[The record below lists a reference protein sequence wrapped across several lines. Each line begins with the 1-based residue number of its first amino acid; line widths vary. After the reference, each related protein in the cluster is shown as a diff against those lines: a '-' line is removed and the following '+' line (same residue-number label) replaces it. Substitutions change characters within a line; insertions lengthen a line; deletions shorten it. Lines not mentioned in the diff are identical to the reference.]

1 MNKKIQKAVAI
12 ILGAC
17 TICSVLTFTACSK
30 QDATK
35 EESVIVTEK
44 AKIKD
49 ADAINYIESYS
60 SKQLGLTEDDRAKCS
75 FMVASDGE
83 EIDGKKYIKIIA
95 AIKNEQ
101 KGDDGKTTYT
111 FDTKG
116 EYFISFNGDEVLKKS
131 GDAYSKLELI
141 TTTKKENK
149 KKNELEQKLFRL
161 ILIQTVFFAYSF
173 NFGDERHT
181 EKKEEHRSC
190 PTENKAEH
198 RTACIN

>member
-1 MNKKIQKAVAI
+1 MNNKIQKAVAI

-35 EESVIVTEK
+35 ESVIVTEK

-60 SKQLGLTEDDRAKCS
+60 SKQLGLTDEEKKACS

-83 EIDGKKYIKIIA
+83 EIYGKKYIKIIA

-116 EYFISFNGDEVLKKS
+116 EYFISFNGDEVLKKN
-131 GDAYSKLELI
+131 GDTYSKLELI

-149 KKNELEQKLFRL
+149 
-161 ILIQTVFFAYSF
+161 
-173 NFGDERHT
+173 
-181 EKKEEHRSC
+181 
-190 PTENKAEH
+190 
-198 RTACIN
+198 

>member
-1 MNKKIQKAVAI
+1 MNKKIQKAVAN

-17 TICSVLTFTACSK
+17 TICSLHTFTACSK
-30 QDATK
+30 QDTTK

-60 SKQLGLTEDDRAKCS
+60 SKQLGLTDNEKKACS

-101 KGDDGKTTYT
+101 KGNDDQVTYT

-131 GDAYSKLELI
+131 GDTYSKLELI
-141 TTTKKENK
+141 TTTKKEN
-149 KKNELEQKLFRL
+149 NQ
-161 ILIQTVFFAYSF
+161 
-173 NFGDERHT
+173 
-181 EKKEEHRSC
+181 
-190 PTENKAEH
+190 
-198 RTACIN
+198 

>member
-30 QDATK
+30 QDTTK

-60 SKQLGLTEDDRAKCS
+60 SKQLGLTDEEKKACS

-116 EYFISFNGDEVLKKS
+116 EYFISFNGDEVLRKDGNS
-131 GDAYSKLELI
+131 YTKLELI
-141 TTTKKENK
+141 TTKAKENK
-149 KKNELEQKLFRL
+149 
-161 ILIQTVFFAYSF
+161 
-173 NFGDERHT
+173 
-181 EKKEEHRSC
+181 
-190 PTENKAEH
+190 
-198 RTACIN
+198 

>member
-35 EESVIVTEK
+35 EKSVIVTEK

-60 SKQLGLTEDDRAKCS
+60 SKQLGLTDDEKKACS

-83 EIDGKKYIKIIA
+83 EIYGKKYIKIIA

-149 KKNELEQKLFRL
+149 Q
-161 ILIQTVFFAYSF
+161 
-173 NFGDERHT
+173 
-181 EKKEEHRSC
+181 
-190 PTENKAEH
+190 
-198 RTACIN
+198 

>member
-35 EESVIVTEK
+35 ESVIVTEK

-60 SKQLGLTEDDRAKCS
+60 SKQLGLTDEEKKACS

-116 EYFISFNGDEVLKKS
+116 EYFISFNGDEVLKKN

-141 TTTKKENK
+141 TTTKKGNK
-149 KKNELEQKLFRL
+149 
-161 ILIQTVFFAYSF
+161 
-173 NFGDERHT
+173 
-181 EKKEEHRSC
+181 
-190 PTENKAEH
+190 
-198 RTACIN
+198 

>member
-30 QDATK
+30 QDTTK

-60 SKQLGLTEDDRAKCS
+60 SKQLGLTDEEKKACS

-83 EIDGKKYIKIIA
+83 EINGKKYIKIIA

-116 EYFISFNGDEVLKKS
+116 EYFISFNGDEVLRKDGNS
-131 GDAYSKLELI
+131 YTKLELI
-141 TTTKKENK
+141 TTKAKENK
-149 KKNELEQKLFRL
+149 
-161 ILIQTVFFAYSF
+161 
-173 NFGDERHT
+173 
-181 EKKEEHRSC
+181 
-190 PTENKAEH
+190 
-198 RTACIN
+198 

>member
-12 ILGAC
+12 ILGTC

-30 QDATK
+30 QDTTK
-35 EESVIVTEK
+35 EESIVATEK

-83 EIDGKKYIKIIA
+83 EINGKKYIKIIA

-101 KGDDGKTTYT
+101 KGNDGQVTYT

-141 TTTKKENK
+141 TTTKKGN
-149 KKNELEQKLFRL
+149 NQ
-161 ILIQTVFFAYSF
+161 
-173 NFGDERHT
+173 
-181 EKKEEHRSC
+181 
-190 PTENKAEH
+190 
-198 RTACIN
+198 

>member
-30 QDATK
+30 QDAIK

-60 SKQLGLTEDDRAKCS
+60 SKQLGLTDDEKKACS

-101 KGDDGKTTYT
+101 KSDDGKTTYT

-131 GDAYSKLELI
+131 GEAYSKLELI

-149 KKNELEQKLFRL
+149 Q
-161 ILIQTVFFAYSF
+161 
-173 NFGDERHT
+173 
-181 EKKEEHRSC
+181 
-190 PTENKAEH
+190 
-198 RTACIN
+198 

>member
-1 MNKKIQKAVAI
+1 MNKKIQKTVAI

-60 SKQLGLTEDDRAKCS
+60 SKQLGLTDEEKKACS

-101 KGDDGKTTYT
+101 KGNDGKTTYT

-116 EYFISFNGDEVLKKS
+116 EYFISFNGDEVLRKDGNS
-131 GDAYSKLELI
+131 YTKLELI
-141 TTTKKENK
+141 TTKAKENK
-149 KKNELEQKLFRL
+149 
-161 ILIQTVFFAYSF
+161 
-173 NFGDERHT
+173 
-181 EKKEEHRSC
+181 
-190 PTENKAEH
+190 
-198 RTACIN
+198 

>member
-17 TICSVLTFTACSK
+17 TICSALTFTACSK

-83 EIDGKKYIKIIA
+83 EINGKKYIKIIA

-101 KGDDGKTTYT
+101 KGNDGKTTYT

-141 TTTKKENK
+141 TTTKKGNK
-149 KKNELEQKLFRL
+149 
-161 ILIQTVFFAYSF
+161 
-173 NFGDERHT
+173 
-181 EKKEEHRSC
+181 
-190 PTENKAEH
+190 
-198 RTACIN
+198 

>member
-12 ILGAC
+12 ILGTC
-17 TICSVLTFTACSK
+17 TICSALTFTACSK
-30 QDATK
+30 QDTTK

-60 SKQLGLTEDDRAKCS
+60 SKQLGLTDEEKKACS

-131 GDAYSKLELI
+131 GDTYSKLELI

-149 KKNELEQKLFRL
+149 Q
-161 ILIQTVFFAYSF
+161 
-173 NFGDERHT
+173 
-181 EKKEEHRSC
+181 
-190 PTENKAEH
+190 
-198 RTACIN
+198 

>member
-12 ILGAC
+12 ILGTC

-35 EESVIVTEK
+35 EESIVATEK

-75 FMVASDGE
+75 FMVASDCE

-149 KKNELEQKLFRL
+149 
-161 ILIQTVFFAYSF
+161 
-173 NFGDERHT
+173 
-181 EKKEEHRSC
+181 
-190 PTENKAEH
+190 
-198 RTACIN
+198 

>member
-1 MNKKIQKAVAI
+1 MNNKIQKAVAI

-35 EESVIVTEK
+35 ESVIVTEK

-60 SKQLGLTEDDRAKCS
+60 SKQLGLTDDEKKACS

-116 EYFISFNGDEVLKKS
+116 EYFISFNGDEVLKKN
-131 GDAYSKLELI
+131 GDTYSKLELI

-149 KKNELEQKLFRL
+149 
-161 ILIQTVFFAYSF
+161 
-173 NFGDERHT
+173 
-181 EKKEEHRSC
+181 
-190 PTENKAEH
+190 
-198 RTACIN
+198 